1 MARHRKRLAIL
12 LLAYAGAVCAAFS
25 GWFGGRAFEIVM
37 AHPELAVFGPHPPE
51 LVLAYGLFAGAV
63 TLGLDFSSWSGRSFR
78 QMTGRRMMLPIILE
92 GSR

>member
-1 MARHRKRLAIL
+1 MEDGQAKRLAIL

-63 TLGLDFSSWSGRSFR
+63 TLGLAFLFLVRTIVPADDG
-78 QMTGRRMMLPIILE
+78 PAHDAPDHP
-92 GSR
+92 

>member
-37 AHPELAVFGPHPPE
+37 GSPGLMMGQSVPEQVWALAF
-51 LVLAYGLFAGAV
+51 FAGAV
-63 TLGLDFSSWSGRSFR
+63 VLGLVFLGVVERIVPADSPAERK
-78 QMTGRRMMLPIILE
+78 
-92 GSR
+92 